1 MNLPQISIQRP
12 VLATMM
18 SLSLVLF
25 GAISL
30 SRLPV
35 RELPDIDPPIVSVNT
50 TYVGANAAVVETE
63 VTERLEE
70 AVNNVPGIKTLS
82 SSSREQSS
90 QINIEFDLSRDIDI
104 AAQEVRDRVARV
116 RGLLPDNVEEPVI
129 SKQDSDARP
138 VLWIAMESEHY
149 TPLEMNGLAERQV
162 KNRLQTVAGVSSIFL
177 GGEQRFA
184 IRLWLDS
191 ERMAAHQI
199 TMLDVREALR
209 QQNIALPSG
218 RVESLDREMTIQTLG
233 ELKTVEEFNRLVLR
247 QDGDRFI
254 RLQDVG
260 EAVEGVEN
268 LRTKARSNGLP
279 CIFLGVVK
287 QSKANAVTVSQ
298 GIQTQLE
305 LVRPTLP
312 PGIRMRI
319 MYDEAEF
326 VEKAITEVW
335 LTLGIAFLLVVAV
348 IYTFLHSVRA
358 TLIPAVVIPV
368 SIIANFLV
376 LDWFGYSINVLTM
389 LALILAIGIVVDD
402 AIVVLENIYRHIEEG
417 HPPLEAARLGM
428 KEISFAVIATT
439 LALVA
444 VFAPLAFQTS
454 TTGRLFVEFAIAI
467 AGSVVISTFVA
478 LSLTPMM
485 CSRLLRPVAKKQ
497 GGLVRLFE
505 ASLRGLT
512 GIYERFLRF
521 TLDRSLGLRVFGLG
535 VGAVGVFFLTV
546 LLFRALEGD
555 FLPPEDKGRMFAF
568 VVAPDGA
575 TSEYTDRMLQEME
588 TILSETKEVEGYGA
602 IVAPG
607 FSGPGLANNAIVFLR
622 LEDDRDRSVQEI
634 VNGPGGL
641 AGRFFGEIEGAIA
654 IPNIPKTINRSFDAP
669 FRLVLQ
675 APDLVQLDQYARDL
689 SNRLRQEGFLSNVR
703 SSFEINKPEL
713 RLTIDRDRAAAL
725 GISVRDVSETLQVL
739 FGGLA
744 LSQIKKDGKEYDVVA
759 QLRRGSR
766 LIPRELDQVYVRNVE
781 GQLVQLSNLL
791 QRDVGVSPNV
801 IERYN
806 RIRSATVSGTPI
818 NLPIGT
824 AVAKV
829 DAILAETLPPGFLY
843 EWQGESKDFNDA
855 GKEIRWVLVLALV
868 IVYMVLASQFESL
881 VHPFTVMLTVPLAGL
896 GAVGLLWLLKTLGDW
911 QLISPIPAMNINLFS
926 QIGLILLIGLV
937 TKNGILLVE
946 FANQLRG
953 RGLSTHEA
961 MTQSGLVRLR
971 PILMTAISTISGVL
985 PIAIGFGA
993 GAESRRPMGVVV
1005 VGGMLTSTVLT
1016 LFVVPTV
1023 YTVVSDLI
1031 DRFRGQSTETMS
1043 HEASRGSREGAESAS

>member
-18 SLSLVLF
+18 SLALVLF

-50 TYVGANAAVVETE
+50 AYFGANASVVETE

-82 SSSREQSS
+82 SESREESS
-90 QINIEFDLSRDIDI
+90 QINIEFDLSRDIDV

-116 RGLLPDNVEEPVI
+116 RGLLPDAVEEPVI

-138 VLWIAMESEHY
+138 VIWIAMESDHY
-149 TPLEMNGLAERQV
+149 TPLEMNTMAERQI
-162 KNRLQTVAGVSSIFL
+162 KNRLQTVGGVSSIFM
-177 GGEQRFA
+177 GGEQRYA

-191 ERMAAHQI
+191 ERMAARQV
-199 TMLDVREALR
+199 TMLDVREAL
-209 QQNIALPSG
+209 QAQNIELPSG
-218 RVESLDREMTIQTLG
+218 RVENLEREMTIQTLG
-233 ELKTVEEFNRLVLR
+233 EMKTAEEFNRLVIR
-247 QDGDRFI
+247 QEGDRFV
-254 RLQDVG
+254 RLRDIG
-260 EAVEGVEN
+260 EAVEGVQN
-268 LRTKARSNGLP
+268 LRSKARSNGRP

-287 QSKANAVTVSQ
+287 QSKANAVSVSQ
-298 GIQTQLE
+298 GIRRQLE
-305 LVRPTLP
+305 LLRPTLP
-312 PGIRMRI
+312 PGVII
-319 MYDEAEF
+319 EINYDEAEF
-326 VEKAITEVW
+326 VEKAINEVW
-335 LTLGIAFLLVVAV
+335 LTLGIAFLLVVIV
-348 IYTFLHSVRA
+348 IYTFLHSVWA
-358 TLIPAVVIPV
+358 TVIPAVVIPV
-368 SIIANFLV
+368 SIIANFLI

-402 AIVVLENIYRHIEEG
+402 AIVVLENIYRHIEDG
-417 HPPLEAARLGM
+417 LSPFDAASKGM

-454 TTGRLFVEFAIAI
+454 TTGRLFVEFAVAI

-485 CSRLLRPVAKKQ
+485 CARLLRPVGAKQ
-497 GGLVRLFE
+497 GWLARHFESALHRLSIAYEGFLRMTLERSLGIRLGGLVCC
-505 ASLRGLT
+505 AIT
-512 GIYERFLRF
+512 VVAV
-521 TLDRSLGLRVFGLG
+521 TVF
-535 VGAVGVFFLTV
+535 
-546 LLFRALEGD
+546 LFRSLEGD

-568 VVAPDGA
+568 VIAPDGA

-588 TILSETKEVEGYGA
+588 RILAETEEVDLYGA

-607 FSGPGLANNAIVFLR
+607 FSGPGLANNAVVFLR
-622 LEDDRDRSVQEI
+622 LKDERERSVQEI

-641 AGRFFGEIEGAIA
+641 AERFFGEIEGAIA

-675 APDLVQLDQYARDL
+675 APDLEQLDEYARDL
-689 SNRLRQEGFLSNVR
+689 SNRLRQEGFLGNVR
-703 SSFEINKPEL
+703 SSFEINKPEV
-713 RLTIDRDRAAAL
+713 RLKIDRDRAATL
-725 GISVRDVSETLQVL
+725 GVSVRDISETLQVL
-739 FGGLA
+739 FGGLD
-744 LSQIKKDGKEYDVVA
+744 LSKIKKDGKEYDVIA
-759 QLRRGSR
+759 QLRRSSR
-766 LIPRELDQVYVRNVE
+766 LIPRQLDHVYVRNNK
-781 GQLVQLSNLL
+781 GDLVQLSNVL
-791 QRDVGVSPNV
+791 QREVGVSPNV

-806 RIRSATVSGTPI
+806 RIRSATISGTPI

-824 AVAKV
+824 AVKKV
-829 DAILAETLPPGFLY
+829 EAVLAETLPPGFLY
-843 EWQGESKDFNDA
+843 EWQGESKDFRDA
-855 GKEIRWVLVLALV
+855 GQEIRWVLVLALI

-881 VHPFTVMLTVPLAGL
+881 THPFTVMMTVPLAGV
-896 GAVGLLWLLKTLGDW
+896 GAVGLLWFLKWLGDV
-911 QLISPIPAMNINLFS
+911 QMISPIPAMNINLFS
-926 QIGLILLIGLV
+926 QIGLILLVGLV

-946 FANQLRG
+946 FANQIKETG
-953 RGLSTHEA
+953 VSTREA
-961 MTQSGLVRLR
+961 MIRSGLVRLR
-971 PILMTAISTISGVL
+971 PILMTAVSTISGIL

-1016 LFVVPTV
+1016 LFVIPTV
-1023 YTVVSDLI
+1023 YTVIGDLL
-1031 DRFRGQSTETMS
+1031 DWRRKKKELV
-1043 HEASRGSREGAESAS
+1043 